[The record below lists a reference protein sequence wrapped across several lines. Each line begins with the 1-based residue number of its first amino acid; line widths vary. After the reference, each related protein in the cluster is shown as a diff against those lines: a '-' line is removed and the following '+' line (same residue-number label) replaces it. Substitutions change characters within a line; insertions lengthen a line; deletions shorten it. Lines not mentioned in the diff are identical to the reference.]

1 MKLTI
6 YQIEQSYNQL
16 AEELMENGGELTPSL
31 EEALAITEEQLQ
43 NKSVAYSF
51 VIKQMDA
58 DVDIIDAEIKRL
70 QALKKQREKASE
82 YLKERIKHAME
93 TFSIEEIK
101 TPLVKINFRKSE
113 TVEVDDVNL
122 LPSLYKVVKVTEQAD
137 KAAIKAA
144 IKDGVEVTGC
154 RIETHRNLQIK

>member
-16 AEELMENGGELTPSL
+16 AEQLIDNDGELTTEL
-31 EEALAITEEQLQ
+31 AEQLAITEEQLQ

-58 DVDIIDAEIKRL
+58 DIDTIDAEIKRL
-70 QALKKQREKASE
+70 QAAKKQREKATE
-82 YLKERIKHAME
+82 YLKDRIKHAME
-93 TFSIEEIK
+93 LFQIEEIK

-113 TVEVDDVNL
+113 TVEVENVNA
-122 LPSLYKVVKVTEQAD
+122 LPNVYKTVKVVETAD
-137 KAAIKAA
+137 KVAIKAA
-144 IKDGVEVTGC
+144 LKDGADIIGC
-154 RIETHRNLQIK
+154 RIATHRNLQIK

>member
-1 MKLTI
+1 MKISI

-16 AEELMENGGELTPSL
+16 AEQLIDNDGELTPELS
-31 EEALAITEEQLQ
+31 EQLAITEEQLQ

-58 DVDIIDAEIKRL
+58 DIDTIDAEIKRL
-70 QALKKQREKASE
+70 QAAKKQREKASDC
-82 YLKERIKHAME
+82 LKDRIKHAMD
-93 TFSIEEIK
+93 TFQIEEIK

-113 TVEVDDVNL
+113 SVEVEDVNS
-122 LPSLYKVVKVTEQAD
+122 LPAAYKVVKVTEQAD

-144 IKDGVEVTGC
+144 LKDGVDIIGC
-154 RIETHRNLQIK
+154 SIATHRNLQIK

>member
-16 AEELMENGGELTPSL
+16 AEELIENGGELTPSL
-31 EEALAITEEQLQ
+31 EEQLAITEEQLQ

-58 DVDIIDAEIKRL
+58 DVDIIDAEIKWL
-70 QALKKQREKASE
+70 QNLKKHREKASD
-82 YLKERIKHAME
+82 YLKERIKHAMD
-93 TFSIEEIK
+93 TFQIEEIK

-113 TVEVDDVNL
+113 TVEVDDVNQ
-122 LPSLYKVVKVTEQAD
+122 LPAAFKVVKVTEQAD

-144 IKDGVEVTGC
+144 IKDGVDVTGC

>member
-1 MKLTI
+1 MRISI
-6 YQIEQSYNQL
+6 YNIEQNYNQL
-16 AEELMENGGELTPSL
+16 AEELIENGGELTPSL

-58 DVDIIDAEIKRL
+58 DIDIIDAEIKRL
-70 QALKKQREKASE
+70 QAAKKQREKASE
-82 YLKERIKHAME
+82 YLKDRIKHAMD
-93 TFSIEEIK
+93 TFQIDEIK

-113 TVEVDDVNL
+113 TVEVEDVNA

-144 IKDGVEVTGC
+144 LKDGVDVAGC
-154 RIETHRNLQIK
+154 SIATHRNLQIK

>member
-1 MKLTI
+1 MKTTI
-6 YQIEQSYNQL
+6 FQIEQTYNQL
-16 AEELMENGGELTPSL
+16 AEQLIDNDGELTPELS
-31 EEALAITEEQLQ
+31 EQLAITEEQLQ

-58 DVDIIDAEIKRL
+58 DVEIIDAEIKRL
-70 QALKKQREKASE
+70 QNLKKQREKASE
-82 YLKERIKHAME
+82 YLKERIKHAMD
-93 TFSIEEIK
+93 TFQIEEIK

-113 TVEVDDVNL
+113 TVEVDDVNQ
-122 LPSLYKVVKVTEQAD
+122 LPAAFKVVKVTEQAD

-144 IKDGVEVTGC
+144 LKDGFEVTGC

>member
-51 VIKQMDA
+51 VIKQIDA

-82 YLKERIKHAME
+82 YLKERIKHAMD
-93 TFSIEEIK
+93 TFQIDEIK

-113 TVEVDDVNL
+113 TVEVDDVNQ
-122 LPSLYKVVKVTEQAD
+122 LPAAFKVVKVTEQAD
-137 KAAIKAA
+137 KVSIKAA
-144 IKDGVEVTGC
+144 LKDGVEVTGC
-154 RIETHRNLQIK
+154 RIETHRNLQIR

>member
-1 MKLTI
+1 MKI
-6 YQIEQSYNQL
+6 SIFNIEQNYNKL
-16 AEELMENGGELTPSL
+16 AEQLIENDGELTSEL
-31 EEALAITEEQLQ
+31 SEQLAITEEQLQ

-70 QALKKQREKASE
+70 QAAKKQREKASE

-93 TFSIEEIK
+93 LFSIEEIK

-113 TVEVDDVNL
+113 SVEVDDVNQ

-144 IKDGVEVTGC
+144 IKDGVDVAGC

>member
-16 AEELMENGGELTPSL
+16 AEELIENGGELTPSL
-31 EEALAITEEQLQ
+31 EEQLAITEDQLQ

-70 QALKKQREKASE
+70 QNLKKQREKASE
-82 YLKERIKHAME
+82 YLKERIKHAMD
-93 TFSIEEIK
+93 TFQIEEIK

-113 TVEVDDVNL
+113 SVEVDDVNQ
-122 LPSLYKVVKVTEQAD
+122 LPAAFKVVKVTEQAD

>member
-1 MKLTI
+1 MKTTI
-6 YQIEQSYNQL
+6 FQIEQSYNQL
-16 AEELMENGGELTPSL
+16 AEELIENGGELTPSL

-58 DVDIIDAEIKRL
+58 DIDIIDAEIKRL
-70 QALKKQREKASE
+70 QALKKQLEKASE
-82 YLKERIKHAME
+82 YLKERIKHAMD
-93 TFSIEEIK
+93 TFQIEEIK

-113 TVEVDDVNL
+113 SVEVDDVNQ

-144 IKDGVEVTGC
+144 LKDGVEVTGC

>member
-1 MKLTI
+1 MKLSI
-6 YQIEQSYNQL
+6 FNIEQNYNKL
-16 AEELMENGGELTPSL
+16 AEQLIDNDGELTSEL
-31 EEALAITEEQLQ
+31 SEQLAITEEQLQ

-51 VIKQMDA
+51 VIKEIDA
-58 DVDIIDAEIKRL
+58 TIDIIDAEIKRL

-82 YLKERIKHAME
+82 YLKERIKHAMD
-93 TFSIEEIK
+93 TFQIDEIK

-113 TVEVDDVNL
+113 TVEVDDVNQ

-144 IKDGVEVTGC
+144 LKDGVEVVGC

>member
-6 YQIEQSYNQL
+6 YQIEQNYNQL
-16 AEELMENGGELTPSL
+16 AEELIDNGGELTPLL
-31 EEALAITEEQLQ
+31 EEQLAITEEQLQ

-82 YLKERIKHAME
+82 YLKERIKHAMD
-93 TFSIEEIK
+93 TFQIDEIK

-122 LPSLYKVVKVTEQAD
+122 LPLSYKVVKITEQAD

-154 RIETHRNLQIK
+154 RIETHRNLQIR

>member
-1 MKLTI
+1 MKTTI

-16 AEELMENGGELTPSL
+16 AEELMENGGELTPLL
-31 EEALAITEEQLQ
+31 EEQLAITEEQLQ

-58 DVDIIDAEIKRL
+58 DIDIIDAEIKRL

-93 TFSIEEIK
+93 LFSIEEIK

-113 TVEVDDVNL
+113 TVEVDDVNQ
-122 LPSLYKVVKVTEQAD
+122 LPAAFKVVKVTEQAD

-144 IKDGVEVTGC
+144 LKDGVEVTGC

>member
-16 AEELMENGGELTPSL
+16 AEQLINNDGELTTEL
-31 EEALAITEEQLQ
+31 AEQLAITEEQLQ

-58 DVDIIDAEIKRL
+58 DIETIEAEIKRL
-70 QALKKQREKASE
+70 QSAKKQREKATE

-93 TFSIEEIK
+93 LFQIEEIK

-113 TVEVDDVNL
+113 SVEVENVNA
-122 LPSLYKVVKVTEQAD
+122 LPNVYKTVKVVETAD
-137 KAAIKAA
+137 KVAIKEA
-144 IKDGVEVTGC
+144 IKNGADIIGC
-154 RIETHRNLQIK
+154 RLVANKNLQIR

>member
-1 MKLTI
+1 MKI
-6 YQIEQSYNQL
+6 SIFNIEQNYNKL
-16 AEELMENGGELTPSL
+16 AEQLIDNDGELTSEL
-31 EEALAITEEQLQ
+31 SEQLAITEEQLQ

-70 QALKKQREKASE
+70 QALKKQREKASD
-82 YLKERIKHAME
+82 YLKERIRHAMD
-93 TFSIEEIK
+93 TFQIEEIK

-113 TVEVDDVNL
+113 TVEVDDVNQ

-144 IKDGVEVTGC
+144 LKDGVEVTGC

>member
-16 AEELMENGGELTPSL
+16 AEQLLDNDGELTPEL
-31 EEALAITEEQLQ
+31 AEQLAITEEQLQ

-58 DVDIIDAEIKRL
+58 DIDTIDAEIKRL
-70 QALKKQREKASE
+70 QAAKKQREKASE

-93 TFSIEEIK
+93 LFSIEEIK

-113 TVEVDDVNL
+113 SVWVDDVNA
-122 LPSLYKVVKVTEQAD
+122 LPADYKVVKVTEQAD
-137 KAAIKAA
+137 KAAIKEA
-144 IKDGVEVTGC
+144 IKNGADIIGC
-154 RIETHRNLQIK
+154 RVVTNHNLQIR

>member
-1 MKLTI
+1 MKISI
-6 YQIEQSYNQL
+6 YNIEQNYNQL
-16 AEELMENGGELTPSL
+16 AEQLIDNDGELTPELS
-31 EEALAITEEQLQ
+31 EQLAITEEQIQ

-58 DVDIIDAEIKRL
+58 DVEIIDAEIKRL
-70 QALKKQREKASE
+70 QAAKKQREKASE
-82 YLKERIKHAME
+82 YLKDRIKHAMD
-93 TFSIEEIK
+93 TFQIDEIK

-113 TVEVDDVNL
+113 TVEVDDVNQ

-144 IKDGVEVTGC
+144 LKDGVQVAGC
-154 RIETHRNLQIK
+154 SIATHRNLQIK

>member
-6 YQIEQSYNQL
+6 YNIEQSYNQL
-16 AEELMENGGELTPSL
+16 AEELIENGGELTPSL

-70 QALKKQREKASE
+70 QAAKKQREKASD
-82 YLKERIKHAME
+82 YLKERIKHAMDL
-93 TFSIEEIK
+93 FQIEEIK

-113 TVEVDDVNL
+113 TVEVEDVNA
-122 LPSLYKVVKVTEQAD
+122 LPNVYKNVKVVETAD
-137 KAAIKAA
+137 KAMIKEAIKNGANIA
-144 IKDGVEVTGC
+144 GC
-154 RIETHRNLQIK
+154 SIATHRNLQIK

>member
-58 DVDIIDAEIKRL
+58 DIDIIDSEIKRL
-70 QALKKQREKASE
+70 QALKKQREKALE
-82 YLKERIKHAME
+82 YLKERIKHAMD

-113 TVEVDDVNL
+113 SVEVDDVNQ
-122 LPSLYKVVKVTEQAD
+122 LPAAFKVVKVTEQAD

-144 IKDGVEVTGC
+144 LKDGVEVTGC

>member
-1 MKLTI
+1 MKVTI

-16 AEELMENGGELTPSL
+16 AEELIDNEGELTPEL
-31 EEALAITEEQLQ
+31 ETALAITEEQLQ

-58 DVDIIDAEIKRL
+58 DIDTIDAEIKRL
-70 QALKKQREKASE
+70 QAAKKQREKASE

-93 TFSIEEIK
+93 LFSITEIK

-113 TVEVDDVNL
+113 SVEVENVNWL
-122 LPSLYKVVKVTEQAD
+122 DEKYKTVKVVETAD
-137 KAAIKAA
+137 KRAIKEALENGA
-144 IKDGVEVTGC
+144 EIMGC
-154 RIETHRNLQIK
+154 RIVTNQNLQIR

>member
-16 AEELMENGGELTPSL
+16 AEELIENGGELTPSL

-58 DVDIIDAEIKRL
+58 DVEIIDAEIKRL
-70 QALKKQREKASE
+70 QAAKKQREKASE
-82 YLKERIKHAME
+82 YLKERIKHAMD
-93 TFSIEEIK
+93 TFQIEEIK

-113 TVEVDDVNL
+113 TVEVEDVNA

-137 KAAIKAA
+137 KVAIKAA
-144 IKDGVEVTGC
+144 LKDGIYISGC
-154 RIETHRNLQIK
+154 RIQKHTNLQIK

>member
-31 EEALAITEEQLQ
+31 EEQLAITEEQLQ

-82 YLKERIKHAME
+82 YLKERIKHAMD

-113 TVEVDDVNL
+113 SVEVDDVNQ
-122 LPSLYKVVKVTEQAD
+122 LPAAFKVVKVTEQAD

>member
-1 MKLTI
+1 MLKTI

-16 AEELMENGGELTPSL
+16 AEELIENGGELTPSL
-31 EEALAITEEQLQ
+31 EEKLAITEEQLQ

-70 QALKKQREKASE
+70 QNLKKQREKASE

-93 TFSIEEIK
+93 LFSTEEIK
-101 TPLVKINFRKSE
+101 TPLVKINFRKSQS
-113 TVEVDDVNL
+113 VEVDDVNQ
-122 LPSLYKVVKVTEQAD
+122 LPAAFKVVKITEQAD

-144 IKDGVEVTGC
+144 IKDGIDVAGC

>member
-16 AEELMENGGELTPSL
+16 AEELIDNGGEITPELS
-31 EEALAITEEQLQ
+31 EALAITEEQLQ

-58 DVDIIDAEIKRL
+58 DVEIIDAEIKRL
-70 QALKKQREKASE
+70 QAAKKQREKASE
-82 YLKERIKHAME
+82 YLKERIKHAMD
-93 TFSIEEIK
+93 TFQIDEIK

-113 TVEVDDVNL
+113 TVEVQDVNA

-144 IKDGVEVTGC
+144 LKDGVEVTGC
-154 RIETHRNLQIK
+154 TIETHRNLQIK

>member
-6 YQIEQSYNQL
+6 YNIEQSYNQL
-16 AEELMENGGELTPSL
+16 AEQLIDNDGELTSEL
-31 EEALAITEEQLQ
+31 SEQLAITEEQLQ

-58 DVDIIDAEIKRL
+58 DIDIIDAEIKRL
-70 QALKKQREKASE
+70 QSAKKQREKASE

-93 TFSIEEIK
+93 LFSIEEIK

-113 TVEVDDVNL
+113 SVDVENVAFLPNEYKTVKIVE
-122 LPSLYKVVKVTEQAD
+122 TAD
-137 KAAIKAA
+137 KAAIKKAM
-144 IKDGVEVTGC
+144 KDGVFIPGC
-154 RIETHRNLQIK
+154 SIVEHRNLQIK

>member
-6 YQIEQSYNQL
+6 YQIEASYNQL
-16 AEELMENGGELTPSL
+16 AEELIDNGGELTPEL
-31 EEALAITEEQLQ
+31 ETALAITEEQLQ

-58 DVDIIDAEIKRL
+58 DIDTIDAEIKRL
-70 QALKKQREKASE
+70 QAAKKQREKASE

-93 TFSIEEIK
+93 LFSIEEIK

-113 TVEVDDVNL
+113 TVEVENVNEL
-122 LPSLYKVVKVTEQAD
+122 TSAYKTIKIVETAD
-137 KAAIKAA
+137 KMAIKEA
-144 IKDGVEVTGC
+144 IKNGAVIPGC
-154 RIETHRNLQIK
+154 SIVQHRNLQIR